1 MRGNRWS
8 IRTRLTL
15 WYAGTLTIVLLLYAV
30 TAYLFVWHGFE
41 SGLESADQ
49 ELDELALVLGLGLP
63 IAVGTAAIG
72 GYVLA
77 RRALRPVADM
87 IAEAKTITAENLS
100 ARLSVDNPDDEI
112 GRLAH
117 IFNETLARLESSF
130 DQLKRFTADASHELR
145 TPLTAIRSVGEVA
158 LSEHRNDAEYRET
171 ISSMLEE
178 TDRLARLVDTLLTL
192 ARADARSVKP
202 QRDKV
207 DLRLLAREVVE
218 HLAALS
224 EEKHQTVVNRGD
236 GSVVVMADRLVL
248 RQAVINLLDNAIK
261 YSPDG
266 ASIRVAVSAQDHTAV
281 IEVVDSG
288 PGIPAEHRDRIFDR
302 FYRVDKARSRHLGG
316 AGLGLSI
323 ARSAVELHGGS
334 ISLESSERGSTF
346 RIQLPLAGDT
356 ND

>member
-1 MRGNRWS
+1 MGNRWS
-8 IRTRLTL
+8 IRTRLTF

-30 TAYLFVWHGFE
+30 IAYLFVWHGLE
-41 SGLESADQ
+41 SGLESVDQ
-49 ELDELALVLGLGLP
+49 ELDELALVLGVGLP
-63 IAVGTAAIG
+63 VAVGTAAIG
-72 GYVLA
+72 GYLLA

-112 GRLAH
+112 GRLARM
-117 IFNETLARLESSF
+117 FNETLARLESSF

-158 LSEHRNDAEYRET
+158 LSEHRSDAEYRET

-178 TDRLARLVDTLLTL
+178 TDRLARLVDTLLML
-192 ARADARSVKP
+192 ARADARSVKL
-202 QRDKV
+202 QRDKI
-207 DLRLLAREVVE
+207 DLRSLAREVVD
-218 HLAALS
+218 HLAALH
-224 EEKHQTVVNRGD
+224 EEKHQTVVTDRNGP
-236 GSVVVMADRLVL
+236 VIVIADRLVL

-266 ASIRVAVSAQDHTAV
+266 ATIRVAVSRRDRSALLDVADT
-281 IEVVDSG
+281 G
-288 PGIPAEHRDRIFDR
+288 PGIPAEHRAHIFDR

-334 ISLESSERGSTF
+334 ISLESSENGSTF
-346 RIQLPLAGDT
+346 RVQLPLAGETD
-356 ND
+356 D